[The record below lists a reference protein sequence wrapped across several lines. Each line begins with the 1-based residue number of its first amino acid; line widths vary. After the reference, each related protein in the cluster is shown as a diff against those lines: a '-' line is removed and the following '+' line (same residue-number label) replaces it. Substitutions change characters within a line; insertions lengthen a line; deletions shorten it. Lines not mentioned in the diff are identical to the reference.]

1 MSTILNTLSEHKSW
15 VQVFFHEITTCVF
28 WKRFRTKLL
37 WAIWT
42 LINDAI
48 IISSKWNLR
57 YDHRNDWKTLVDILN
72 ALGNRVT
79 INHILVDRYHIANIK
94 NESLMIVWLI
104 RQIAVRRLKDWENRM
119 RLVYHE
125 SRQALSDDHLV
136 TATAVDSAAI
146 GTSEA
151 AGPLAELGGL
161 SWFHKPR
168 V

>member
-1 MSTILNTLSEHKSW
+1 MSTILNTLSEHKGW
-15 VQVFFHEITTCVF
+15 VQVFFREITTCVF

-37 WAIWT
+37 WANWT

-48 IISSKWNLR
+48 IISSKWNLG

-104 RQIAVRRLKDWENRM
+104 RQIAVRRLKTGRIECVWYIMNLGKRCQMIIWSLQPPSIVLRSE
-119 RLVYHE
+119 
-125 SRQALSDDHLV
+125 HLK
-136 TATAVDSAAI
+136 
-146 GTSEA
+146 
-151 AGPLAELGGL
+151 L
-161 SWFHKPR
+161 R
-168 V
+168 VP